1 MVCVCIIQID
11 AAFCLPAWENTRPLS
26 AHVNACTCV
35 SVCAC
40 VCVLARMY
48 FVVFVVIESEPD
60 LKKSITESDEEW
72 ESTEGSQNTCTDA
85 HIYTQARAHIHTEQ
99 SPRRLQ

>member
-1 MVCVCIIQID
+1 
-11 AAFCLPAWENTRPLS
+11 
-26 AHVNACTCV
+26 
-35 SVCAC
+35 
-40 VCVLARMY
+40 MY

-85 HIYTQARAHIHTEQ
+85 HIYTQARAHTHTKQ